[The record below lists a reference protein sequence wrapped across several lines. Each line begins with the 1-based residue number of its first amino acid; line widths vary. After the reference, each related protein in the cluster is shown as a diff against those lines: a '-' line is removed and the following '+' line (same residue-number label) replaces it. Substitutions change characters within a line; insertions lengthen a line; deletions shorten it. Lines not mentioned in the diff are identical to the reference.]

1 MDQIAPDLLSWAIR
15 SSSWHYHNVDP
26 NTNSLS
32 FSIVPHKEIVNS
44 STHSHNKLFSQKP
57 TTQEVMFTLV
67 SNMLQPT
74 NHMPFPSHA
83 ATDIELPW
91 SAQQSH

>member
-1 MDQIAPDLLSWAIR
+1 
-15 SSSWHYHNVDP
+15 
-26 NTNSLS
+26 
-32 FSIVPHKEIVNS
+32 
-44 STHSHNKLFSQKP
+44 
-57 TTQEVMFTLV
+57 MFTLV